1 LTADP
6 RRKLHVPPE
15 WQAAASDIFERGL
28 RTVLVIGGSAVGK
41 SSFCQYLTEA
51 LLARSA
57 EVAFVEA
64 DIGQSATR

>member
-1 LTADP
+1 MTADP

-15 WQAAASDIFERGL
+15 WQAAASDIFERGCV
-28 RTVLVIGGSAVGK
+28 RFFVIGGSAVGK

-57 EVAFVEA
+57 EAAFVEA